1 MKETYFLH
9 SVISTMSDITPNKQQ
24 RKAIEHPPAPLMILA
39 GAGTGKTFTL
49 EHRIVYLIKY
59 YQVNPANILTITYT
73 EKAARELKER
83 ILKKVGKSAHGMT
96 VCTFHSFCYQLL
108 RDYGSDQLP
117 QLLEESEAIHML
129 LERFDELGPFQSDEF
144 PLNPAKAVIDS
155 FIPFF
160 NRSRDELVNVAEKPT
175 PKTDDET
182 FKPETVAQIDDL
194 KRIFPIF
201 QKWKREMNVV
211 DYGDMI
217 LLAYDLLKDNSTVLR
232 NVQAQFQ
239 HIIVDEFQD
248 NNFALNEIIGLIA
261 KEHRHITVVGDE
273 DQVIYS
279 FRGANS
285 YNISAFKNRFGGE
298 PITLEENFRSTQP
311 ILDIA
316 NESIK
321 HNTERTETSLFAKN
335 GSYGLL
341 PKIFWGEKADQLV
354 YLANEISELIDMGND
369 FHSIA
374 VLCRTHG
381 QANTVAE
388 SLLKSGITVQAR
400 IPSYFSIPTLLDLN
414 AWCQVVAGGEYQDN
428 ALFRL
433 IKNNANEET
442 AHLIFNIWKRRNE
455 TPRLQLI
462 KEDDRILTE
471 FPTIVSLID
480 QIVAFQQ
487 VLQKR
492 SAGEMVW
499 KICEKTQLLRKHSTH
514 YSLDDRL
521 AMLNVGDFL
530 KRAQSFSQRNPEDH
544 GLAAFNLYIEAIMVS
559 GGLQTIVPSEYKK
572 LNGIRVSTVHSV
584 KGGEFPIV
592 FLPFQRS
599 GSFPLNFRSNIMIS
613 RPPDEWLAYEQSAT
627 NTPKDHHYEEERRLF
642 YVAVTRAQEKLY
654 ILAPPKATSKFIKE
668 LPQNIMEKTVMK
680 DAIKETK
687 SYSDLR
693 IKYEQKI
700 QKALANDQFE
710 HVRDLTSAL
719 EAIKQ
724 SENGEAVNLGSSDW
738 ETDLTLELEQD
749 FEPPV
754 NEKLYLSASAIETFE
769 QCPLKFRFGRID
781 GIPQT
786 ASKPQL
792 LFGTIIHSV
801 LQQFH
806 EPEKELS
813 EERILKLLE
822 IEWKKG
828 EFDYTVREEK
838 FYEQGQEML
847 ARYANSIQNNP
858 PNVIAR
864 EERFSFEL
872 DDITINGAID
882 RIDKNENGVQIV
894 DYKTSKTA
902 SPAKSNLQLAI
913 YSMFLSQSES
923 EEFGGLPASASLL
936 FLRDEEKPIR
946 AHSFTHEE
954 LEKTEEKIND
964 VASGIRKKE
973 FEAKTGRHCDWCDY
987 KHLICPAWEVGE

>member
-1 MKETYFLH
+1 M
-9 SVISTMSDITPNKQQ
+9 PNINPNEQQ

-49 EHRIVYLIKY
+49 EHRIVYLIQHY
-59 YQVNPANILTITYT
+59 HVDPSNILTITYT

-83 ILKKVGKSAHGMT
+83 ILNKVGRSAHVMT
-96 VCTFHSFCYQLL
+96 VSTFHSFCYQLL
-108 RDYGSDQLP
+108 RDYSSEQLP

-129 LERFDELGPFQSDEF
+129 LERFDELGPFKSDEF
-144 PLNPAKAVIDS
+144 PLNPPKAVIDS

-160 NRSRDELVNVAEKPT
+160 NRSRDELVNVAEKST
-175 PKTDDET
+175 PEIDDTIYKT
-182 FKPETVAQIDDL
+182 ETVAQIDDL
-194 KRIFPIF
+194 KRIYPTF

-217 LLAYDLLKDNSTVLR
+217 LLAFDLLKDNTSVLK
-232 NVQAQFQ
+232 NVQNQFQ
-239 HIIVDEFQD
+239 HVIVDEFQD

-261 KEHRHITVVGDE
+261 KDHRQITVVGDE

-285 YNISAFKNRFGGE
+285 YNISAFKNRFGGD
-298 PITLEENFRSTQP
+298 PIALEENFRSTQS

-321 HNTERTETSLFAKN
+321 HNTERTETSLYAKN
-335 GSYGLL
+335 GIHGIK
-341 PKIFWGEKADQLV
+341 PKIFWGEKTEQLE
-354 YLANEISELIDMGND
+354 YLANEISDLIQNGND

-381 QANTVAE
+381 QVATVAE
-388 SLLKSGITVQAR
+388 SLLKSGIPVQAR
-400 IPSYFSIPTLLDLN
+400 IPSYFSIPALLDLN
-414 AWCQVVAGGEYQDN
+414 AWCQVVAGGKYQDN

-433 IKNNANEET
+433 IKKNVNEET
-442 AHLIFNIWKRRNE
+442 AHLIFNMWQRRNE

-462 KEDDRILTE
+462 KEDDSILAE
-471 FPTIVSLID
+471 FPPIVTLID
-480 QIVAFQQ
+480 QIVEFQH
-487 VLQKR
+487 VRQKR

-499 KICEKTQLLRKHSTH
+499 DICEKTQLLRKHSNR

-530 KRAQSFSQRNPEDH
+530 KRAQNFSHRNPKNH

-559 GGLQTIVPSEYKK
+559 GGLQTIVPGEYKK

-599 GSFPLNFRSNIMIS
+599 GSFPLNFRSNVMIS

-642 YVAVTRAQEKLY
+642 YVAVTRAQKILY
-654 ILAPPKATSKFIKE
+654 ILAPPKATSKLIKE
-668 LPQNIMEKTVMK
+668 LPEHIMEKTVMK
-680 DAIKETK
+680 DNIKEK
-687 SYSDLR
+687 QSYSDLR
-693 IKYEQKI
+693 IKYEQKV

-710 HVRDLTSAL
+710 QVRDLTSAL

-724 SENGEAVNLGSSDW
+724 SENGEVVNLGSSDW
-738 ETDLTLELEQD
+738 ETELTLELKKD

-792 LFGTIIHSV
+792 LFGTIIHTV

-806 EPEKELS
+806 EPGKELS
-813 EERILKLLE
+813 EERILQLLNN
-822 IEWKKG
+822 EWKKG
-828 EFDYTVREEK
+828 EFDYAVREKK
-838 FYEQGQEML
+838 FFEQGQEML
-847 ARYANSIQNNP
+847 TRYAKSIQENP

-882 RIDKNENGVQIV
+882 RIDKNENGVHIV

-913 YSMFLSQSES
+913 YSMFISQSDL

-936 FLRDEEKPIR
+936 FLRDDEKPIR
-946 AHSFTHEE
+946 AHSFTREE
-954 LEKTEEKIND
+954 LDKTEEKIND
-964 VASGIRKKE
+964 AALRIRKKE

-987 KHLICPAWEVGE
+987 KHLICPAWETGE

>member
-1 MKETYFLH
+1 M
-9 SVISTMSDITPNKQQ
+9 PNINPNEQQ

-49 EHRIVYLIKY
+49 EHRIVYLIQHY
-59 YQVNPANILTITYT
+59 HVDPSNILTITYT

-83 ILKKVGKSAHGMT
+83 ILNKVGRSAHVMT
-96 VCTFHSFCYQLL
+96 VSTFHSFCYQLL
-108 RDYGSDQLP
+108 RDYSSEQLP

-129 LERFDELGPFQSDEF
+129 LERFDELGPFKSDEF
-144 PLNPAKAVIDS
+144 PLNPPKAVIDS

-160 NRSRDELVNVAEKPT
+160 NRSRDELVNVAKKLT
-175 PKTDDET
+175 PEIDDTIYKT
-182 FKPETVAQIDDL
+182 ETVAQIDDL
-194 KRIFPIF
+194 KRIYPTF

-217 LLAYDLLKDNSTVLR
+217 LLAFDLLKDNTSVLK
-232 NVQAQFQ
+232 NVQNQFQ
-239 HIIVDEFQD
+239 HVIVDEFQD

-261 KEHRHITVVGDE
+261 KDHRQITVVGDE

-285 YNISAFKNRFGGE
+285 YNISAFKNRFGGD
-298 PITLEENFRSTQP
+298 PIALEENFRSTQS

-321 HNTERTETSLFAKN
+321 HNTERTETSLYAKN
-335 GSYGLL
+335 GIQGIK
-341 PKIFWGEKADQLV
+341 PKIFWGEKTEQLE
-354 YLANEISELIDMGND
+354 YLANEISDLIQNGND

-381 QANTVAE
+381 QVATVAE
-388 SLLKSGITVQAR
+388 SLLKSGIPVQAR
-400 IPSYFSIPTLLDLN
+400 IPSYFSIPALLDLN
-414 AWCQVVAGGEYQDN
+414 AWCQVVAGGKYQDN

-433 IKNNANEET
+433 IKKNVNEET
-442 AHLIFNIWKRRNE
+442 AHLIFNMWQRRNE

-462 KEDDRILTE
+462 KEDDSILAE
-471 FPTIVSLID
+471 FPAIVTLID
-480 QIVAFQQ
+480 QIVEFQH
-487 VLQKR
+487 VRQKR

-499 KICEKTQLLRKHSTH
+499 DICEKTQLLRKHSNR

-530 KRAQSFSQRNPEDH
+530 KRAQNFSHRNPKNH

-559 GGLQTIVPSEYKK
+559 GGLQTIVPGEYKK

-599 GSFPLNFRSNIMIS
+599 GSFPLNFRSNVMIS

-642 YVAVTRAQEKLY
+642 YVAVTRAQKILY
-654 ILAPPKATSKFIKE
+654 ILAPPKATSKLIKE
-668 LPQNIMEKTVMK
+668 LPEHIMEKTVMK
-680 DAIKETK
+680 DNIKEK
-687 SYSDLR
+687 QSYSDLR
-693 IKYEQKI
+693 IKYEQKV

-710 HVRDLTSAL
+710 QVRDLTSAL

-724 SENGEAVNLGSSDW
+724 SENGEVVNLGSSDW
-738 ETDLTLELEQD
+738 ETELTLELKKD

-792 LFGTIIHSV
+792 LFGTIIHTV

-806 EPEKELS
+806 EPGKELS
-813 EERILKLLE
+813 EERILQLLNN
-822 IEWKKG
+822 EWKKG
-828 EFDYTVREEK
+828 EFDYAVREKK
-838 FYEQGQEML
+838 FFEQGQEML
-847 ARYANSIQNNP
+847 TRYAKSIQENP

-882 RIDKNENGVQIV
+882 RIDKNENGVHIV

-913 YSMFLSQSES
+913 YSMFISQSDL

-936 FLRDEEKPIR
+936 FLRDDEKPIR
-946 AHSFTHEE
+946 AHSFTREE
-954 LEKTEEKIND
+954 LDKTEEKIND
-964 VASGIRKKE
+964 AALRIRKKE

-987 KHLICPAWEVGE
+987 KHLICPAWETSE

>member
-1 MKETYFLH
+1 M
-9 SVISTMSDITPNKQQ
+9 PNINPNEQQ

-49 EHRIVYLIKY
+49 EHRIVYLIQHY
-59 YQVNPANILTITYT
+59 HVDPSNILTITYT

-83 ILKKVGKSAHGMT
+83 ILNKVGRSAHVMT
-96 VCTFHSFCYQLL
+96 VSTFHSFCYQLL
-108 RDYGSDQLP
+108 RDYSSEQLP

-129 LERFDELGPFQSDEF
+129 LERFDELGPFKSDEF
-144 PLNPAKAVIDS
+144 PLNPPKAVIDS

-160 NRSRDELVNVAEKPT
+160 NRSRDELVNVAEKST
-175 PKTDDET
+175 PEIDDTIYKT
-182 FKPETVAQIDDL
+182 ETVAQIDDL
-194 KRIFPIF
+194 KRIYPTF
-201 QKWKREMNVV
+201 QQWKREMNVV

-217 LLAYDLLKDNSTVLR
+217 LLAFDLLKDNTSVLK
-232 NVQAQFQ
+232 NVQNQFQ
-239 HIIVDEFQD
+239 HVIVDEFQD

-261 KEHRHITVVGDE
+261 KDHRQITVVGDE

-285 YNISAFKNRFGGE
+285 YNISAFKNRFGGD
-298 PITLEENFRSTQP
+298 PIALEENFRSTQS

-321 HNTERTETSLFAKN
+321 HNTERTETSLYAKN
-335 GSYGLL
+335 GIHGIK
-341 PKIFWGEKADQLV
+341 PKIFWGEKTEQLE
-354 YLANEISELIDMGND
+354 YLANEISDLIQNGND

-381 QANTVAE
+381 QVATVAE
-388 SLLKSGITVQAR
+388 SLLKSGIPVQAR
-400 IPSYFSIPTLLDLN
+400 IPSYFSIPALLDLN
-414 AWCQVVAGGEYQDN
+414 AWCQVVAGGKYQDN

-433 IKNNANEET
+433 IKKNVNEET
-442 AHLIFNIWKRRNE
+442 AHLIFNMWQRRNE

-462 KEDDRILTE
+462 KEDDSILAE
-471 FPTIVSLID
+471 FPAIVTLID
-480 QIVAFQQ
+480 QIVEFQH
-487 VLQKR
+487 VRQKR

-499 KICEKTQLLRKHSTH
+499 DICEKTQLLRKHSNR

-521 AMLNVGDFL
+521 TMLNVGDFL
-530 KRAQSFSQRNPEDH
+530 KRAQNFSHRNPKNH

-559 GGLQTIVPSEYKK
+559 GGLQTIVPGEYKK

-599 GSFPLNFRSNIMIS
+599 GSFPLNFRSNVMIS

-642 YVAVTRAQEKLY
+642 YVAVTRAQKILY
-654 ILAPPKATSKFIKE
+654 ILAPPKATSKLIKE
-668 LPQNIMEKTVMK
+668 LPEHIMEKTVMK
-680 DAIKETK
+680 DNIKEK
-687 SYSDLR
+687 QSYSDLR
-693 IKYEQKI
+693 IKYEQKV

-710 HVRDLTSAL
+710 KVRDLTSAL
-719 EAIKQ
+719 EAIKH
-724 SENGEAVNLGSSDW
+724 SENGEVVNLGSSDW
-738 ETDLTLELEQD
+738 ETELTLELKKD

-792 LFGTIIHSV
+792 LFGTIIHTV

-806 EPEKELS
+806 EPGKELS
-813 EERILKLLE
+813 EERILQLLNN
-822 IEWKKG
+822 EWKKG
-828 EFDYTVREEK
+828 EFDYAVREKK
-838 FYEQGQEML
+838 FFEQGQEML
-847 ARYANSIQNNP
+847 TRYAKSIQENP

-882 RIDKNENGVQIV
+882 RIDKNENGVHIV

-913 YSMFLSQSES
+913 YSMFISQSDL

-936 FLRDEEKPIR
+936 FLRDDEKPIR
-946 AHSFTHEE
+946 AHSFTREE
-954 LEKTEEKIND
+954 LDKTEEKIND
-964 VASGIRKKE
+964 AALRIRKKE

-987 KHLICPAWEVGE
+987 KHLICPAWETGE

>member
-1 MKETYFLH
+1 MLN
-9 SVISTMSDITPNKQQ
+9 INPNEQQ

-49 EHRIVYLIKY
+49 EHRIVYLIQHY
-59 YQVNPANILTITYT
+59 HVDPSNILTITYT

-83 ILKKVGKSAHGMT
+83 ILNKVGRSAHVMT
-96 VCTFHSFCYQLL
+96 VSTFHSFCYQLL
-108 RDYGSDQLP
+108 RDYSSEQLP

-129 LERFDELGPFQSDEF
+129 LERFDELGPFKSDEF
-144 PLNPAKAVIDS
+144 PLNPPKAVIDS

-160 NRSRDELVNVAEKPT
+160 NRSRDELVNVAEKST
-175 PKTDDET
+175 PEIDDTIYKT
-182 FKPETVAQIDDL
+182 ETVAQIDDL
-194 KRIFPIF
+194 KRIYPTF

-217 LLAYDLLKDNSTVLR
+217 LLAFDLLKDNTSVLK
-232 NVQAQFQ
+232 NVQNQFQ
-239 HIIVDEFQD
+239 HVIVDEFQD

-261 KEHRHITVVGDE
+261 KDHRQITVVGDE

-285 YNISAFKNRFGGE
+285 YNISAFKNRFGGD
-298 PITLEENFRSTQP
+298 PIALEENFRSTQS

-321 HNTERTETSLFAKN
+321 HNTERTETSLYAKN
-335 GSYGLL
+335 GIHGIK
-341 PKIFWGEKADQLV
+341 PKIFWGEKTEQLK
-354 YLANEISELIDMGND
+354 YLANEISDLIQNGND

-381 QANTVAE
+381 QVATVAE
-388 SLLKSGITVQAR
+388 SLLKSGIPVQAR
-400 IPSYFSIPTLLDLN
+400 IPSYFSIPALLDLN
-414 AWCQVVAGGEYQDN
+414 AWCQVVACGKYQDN

-433 IKNNANEET
+433 IKKNVNEET
-442 AHLIFNIWKRRNE
+442 AHLIFNMWQRRNE

-462 KEDDRILTE
+462 KEDDSILAE
-471 FPTIVSLID
+471 FPAIVTLID
-480 QIVAFQQ
+480 QIVEFQH
-487 VLQKR
+487 VRQKR

-499 KICEKTQLLRKHSTH
+499 DICEKTQLLRKHSNR

-530 KRAQSFSQRNPEDH
+530 KRAQNFSHRNPKNH

-559 GGLQTIVPSEYKK
+559 GGLQTIVPGEYKK

-599 GSFPLNFRSNIMIS
+599 GSFPLNFRSNVMIS

-642 YVAVTRAQEKLY
+642 YVAVTRAQKILY
-654 ILAPPKATSKFIKE
+654 ILAPPKATSKLIKE
-668 LPQNIMEKTVMK
+668 LPEHIMEKTVMK
-680 DAIKETK
+680 DNIKEK
-687 SYSDLR
+687 QSYSDLR
-693 IKYEQKI
+693 IKYEQKV

-710 HVRDLTSAL
+710 QVRDLTSAL

-724 SENGEAVNLGSSDW
+724 SENGEVVNLGSSDW
-738 ETDLTLELEQD
+738 ETELTLELKKD

-792 LFGTIIHSV
+792 LFGTIIHTV

-806 EPEKELS
+806 EPGKELS
-813 EERILKLLE
+813 EERILQLLNN
-822 IEWKKG
+822 EWKKG
-828 EFDYTVREEK
+828 EFDYAVREKK
-838 FYEQGQEML
+838 FFEQGQEML
-847 ARYANSIQNNP
+847 TRYAKSIQENP

-882 RIDKNENGVQIV
+882 RIDKNENGVHIV

-913 YSMFLSQSES
+913 YSMFISQSDL

-936 FLRDEEKPIR
+936 FLRDDEKPIR
-946 AHSFTHEE
+946 AHSFTREE
-954 LEKTEEKIND
+954 LDKTEEKIND
-964 VASGIRKKE
+964 AALRIRKKE

-987 KHLICPAWEVGE
+987 KHLICPAWETSE

>member
-1 MKETYFLH
+1 M
-9 SVISTMSDITPNKQQ
+9 PNINPNEQQ

-49 EHRIVYLIKY
+49 EHRIVYLIQHY
-59 YQVNPANILTITYT
+59 HVDPSNILTITYT

-83 ILKKVGKSAHGMT
+83 ILNKVGRSAHVMT
-96 VCTFHSFCYQLL
+96 VSTFHSFCYQLL
-108 RDYGSDQLP
+108 RDYSSEQLP

-129 LERFDELGPFQSDEF
+129 LERFDELGPFKSDEF
-144 PLNPAKAVIDS
+144 PLNPPKAVIDS

-160 NRSRDELVNVAEKPT
+160 NRSRDELVNVAKKLT
-175 PKTDDET
+175 PEIDDTIYKT
-182 FKPETVAQIDDL
+182 ETVAQIDDL
-194 KRIFPIF
+194 KRIYPTF

-217 LLAYDLLKDNSTVLR
+217 LLAFDLLKDNTSVLK
-232 NVQAQFQ
+232 NVQNQFQ
-239 HIIVDEFQD
+239 HVIVDEFQD

-261 KEHRHITVVGDE
+261 KDHRQITVVGDE

-285 YNISAFKNRFGGE
+285 YNISAFKNRFGGD
-298 PITLEENFRSTQP
+298 PIALEENFRSTQS

-321 HNTERTETSLFAKN
+321 HNTERTETSLYAKN
-335 GSYGLL
+335 GIHGIK
-341 PKIFWGEKADQLV
+341 PKIFWGEKTEQLE
-354 YLANEISELIDMGND
+354 YLANEISDLIQNGND

-381 QANTVAE
+381 QVATVAE
-388 SLLKSGITVQAR
+388 SLLKSGIPVQAR
-400 IPSYFSIPTLLDLN
+400 IPSYFSIPALLDLN
-414 AWCQVVAGGEYQDN
+414 AWCQVVAGGKYQDN

-433 IKNNANEET
+433 IKKNVNEET
-442 AHLIFNIWKRRNE
+442 AHLIFNMWQRRNE

-462 KEDDRILTE
+462 KEDDSILAE
-471 FPTIVSLID
+471 FPAIVTLID
-480 QIVAFQQ
+480 QIVEFQH
-487 VLQKR
+487 VRQKR

-499 KICEKTQLLRKHSTH
+499 DICEKTQLLRKHSNR

-530 KRAQSFSQRNPEDH
+530 KRAQNFSHRNPKNH

-559 GGLQTIVPSEYKK
+559 GGLQTIVPDEYKK

-599 GSFPLNFRSNIMIS
+599 GSFPLNFRSNVMIS

-642 YVAVTRAQEKLY
+642 YVAVTRAQKILY
-654 ILAPPKATSKFIKE
+654 ILAPPKATSKLIKE
-668 LPQNIMEKTVMK
+668 LPEHIMEKTVMK
-680 DAIKETK
+680 DNIKEK
-687 SYSDLR
+687 QSYSDLR
-693 IKYEQKI
+693 IKYEQKV

-710 HVRDLTSAL
+710 KVRDLTSAL

-724 SENGEAVNLGSSDW
+724 SENGEVVNLGSSDW
-738 ETDLTLELEQD
+738 ETELTLELKKD

-792 LFGTIIHSV
+792 LFGTIIHTV

-806 EPEKELS
+806 EPGKELS
-813 EERILKLLE
+813 EERILQLLNN
-822 IEWKKG
+822 EWKKG
-828 EFDYTVREEK
+828 EFDYAVREKK
-838 FYEQGQEML
+838 FFEQGQEML
-847 ARYANSIQNNP
+847 TRYAKSIQENP

-882 RIDKNENGVQIV
+882 RIDKNENGVHIV

-913 YSMFLSQSES
+913 YSMFISQSDL

-936 FLRDEEKPIR
+936 FLRDDEKPIR
-946 AHSFTHEE
+946 AHSFTREE
-954 LEKTEEKIND
+954 LDKTEEKIND
-964 VASGIRKKE
+964 AALRIRKKE

-987 KHLICPAWEVGE
+987 KHLICPAWETSE

>member
-1 MKETYFLH
+1 MPN
-9 SVISTMSDITPNKQQ
+9 ITPNEQQ

-49 EHRIVYLIKY
+49 EHRIVYLIQHY
-59 YQVNPANILTITYT
+59 HVDPSNILTITYT

-83 ILKKVGKSAHGMT
+83 ILNKVGRSAHVMT
-96 VCTFHSFCYQLL
+96 VSTFHSFCYQLL
-108 RDYGSDQLP
+108 RDYSSEQLP

-129 LERFDELGPFQSDEF
+129 LERFDELGPFKSDEF
-144 PLNPAKAVIDS
+144 PLNPPKAVIDS

-160 NRSRDELVNVAEKPT
+160 NRSRDELVNVAKKLT
-175 PKTDDET
+175 PEIDDTIYKT
-182 FKPETVAQIDDL
+182 ETVAQIDDL
-194 KRIFPIF
+194 KRIYPTF

-217 LLAYDLLKDNSTVLR
+217 LLAFDLLKDNTSVLK
-232 NVQAQFQ
+232 NVQNQFQ
-239 HIIVDEFQD
+239 HVIVDEFQD

-261 KEHRHITVVGDE
+261 KDHRQITVVGDE

-285 YNISAFKNRFGGE
+285 YNISAFKNRFGGD
-298 PITLEENFRSTQP
+298 PIALEENFRSTQS

-321 HNTERTETSLFAKN
+321 HNTERTETSLYAKN
-335 GSYGLL
+335 GIQGIK
-341 PKIFWGEKADQLV
+341 PKIFWGEKTEQLE
-354 YLANEISELIDMGND
+354 YLANEISDLIQNGND

-381 QANTVAE
+381 QVATVAE
-388 SLLKSGITVQAR
+388 SLLKSGIPVQAR
-400 IPSYFSIPTLLDLN
+400 IPSYFSIPALLDLN
-414 AWCQVVAGGEYQDN
+414 AWCQVVAGGKYQDN

-433 IKNNANEET
+433 IKKNVNEET
-442 AHLIFNIWKRRNE
+442 AHLIFNMWQRRNE

-462 KEDDRILTE
+462 KEDDSILAE
-471 FPTIVSLID
+471 FPPIVTLID
-480 QIVAFQQ
+480 QIVEFQH
-487 VLQKR
+487 VRQKR

-499 KICEKTQLLRKHSTH
+499 DICEKIQLLRKHSNR

-530 KRAQSFSQRNPEDH
+530 KRAQNFSHRNPKNH

-559 GGLQTIVPSEYKK
+559 GGLQTIVPGEYKK

-599 GSFPLNFRSNIMIS
+599 GSFPLNFRSNVMIS

-642 YVAVTRAQEKLY
+642 YVAVTRAQKILY
-654 ILAPPKATSKFIKE
+654 ILAPPKATSKLIKE
-668 LPQNIMEKTVMK
+668 LPEHIMEKTVMK
-680 DAIKETK
+680 DNIKEK
-687 SYSDLR
+687 QSYSDLR
-693 IKYEQKI
+693 IKYEQKV

-710 HVRDLTSAL
+710 QVRDLTSAL

-724 SENGEAVNLGSSDW
+724 SENGEVVNLGSSDW
-738 ETDLTLELEQD
+738 ETELTLELKKD

-792 LFGTIIHSV
+792 LFGTIIHTV

-806 EPEKELS
+806 EPGKELS
-813 EERILKLLE
+813 EERILQLLNN
-822 IEWKKG
+822 EWKKG
-828 EFDYTVREEK
+828 EFDYAVREKK
-838 FYEQGQEML
+838 FFEQGQEML
-847 ARYANSIQNNP
+847 TRYAKSIQENP

-882 RIDKNENGVQIV
+882 RIDKNENGVHIV

-913 YSMFLSQSES
+913 YSMFLSQSDL

-936 FLRDEEKPIR
+936 FLRDDEKPIR
-946 AHSFTHEE
+946 AHSFTREE
-954 LEKTEEKIND
+954 LDKTEEKIND
-964 VASGIRKKE
+964 AALRIRKKE

-987 KHLICPAWEVGE
+987 KHLICPAWEAGE

>member
-1 MKETYFLH
+1 M
-9 SVISTMSDITPNKQQ
+9 PNINPNEQQ

-49 EHRIVYLIKY
+49 EHRIVYLIQHY
-59 YQVNPANILTITYT
+59 HVDPSNILTITYT

-83 ILKKVGKSAHGMT
+83 ILNKVGRSAHVMT
-96 VCTFHSFCYQLL
+96 VSTFHSFCYQLL
-108 RDYGSDQLP
+108 RDYSSEQLP

-129 LERFDELGPFQSDEF
+129 LERFDELGPFKSDEF
-144 PLNPAKAVIDS
+144 PLNPPKAVIDS

-160 NRSRDELVNVAEKPT
+160 NRSRDELVNVAKKLT
-175 PKTDDET
+175 PEIDDTIYKT
-182 FKPETVAQIDDL
+182 ETVAQIDDL
-194 KRIFPIF
+194 KRIYPTF

-217 LLAYDLLKDNSTVLR
+217 LLAFDLLKENTSVLK
-232 NVQAQFQ
+232 NVQNQFQ
-239 HIIVDEFQD
+239 HVIVDEFQD

-261 KEHRHITVVGDE
+261 KDHRQITVVGDE

-285 YNISAFKNRFGGE
+285 YNISAFKNRFGGD
-298 PITLEENFRSTQP
+298 PIALEENFRSTQS

-321 HNTERTETSLFAKN
+321 HNTERTETSLYAKN
-335 GSYGLL
+335 GIQGIK
-341 PKIFWGEKADQLV
+341 PKIFWGEKTEQLE
-354 YLANEISELIDMGND
+354 YLANEISDLIQNGND

-381 QANTVAE
+381 QVATVAE
-388 SLLKSGITVQAR
+388 SLLKSGIPVQAR
-400 IPSYFSIPTLLDLN
+400 IPSYFSIPALLDLN
-414 AWCQVVAGGEYQDN
+414 AWCQVVAGGKYQDN

-433 IKNNANEET
+433 IKKNVNEET
-442 AHLIFNIWKRRNE
+442 AHLIFNMWQRRNE

-462 KEDDRILTE
+462 KEDDSILAE
-471 FPTIVSLID
+471 FPAIVTLID
-480 QIVAFQQ
+480 QIVEFQH
-487 VLQKR
+487 VRQKR

-499 KICEKTQLLRKHSTH
+499 DICEKTQLLRKHSNR

-530 KRAQSFSQRNPEDH
+530 KRAQNFSHRNPKNH

-559 GGLQTIVPSEYKK
+559 GGLQTIVPDEYKK

-599 GSFPLNFRSNIMIS
+599 GSFPLNFRSNVMIS

-642 YVAVTRAQEKLY
+642 YVAVTRAQKILY
-654 ILAPPKATSKFIKE
+654 ILAPPKATSKLIKE
-668 LPQNIMEKTVMK
+668 LPEHIMEKTVMK
-680 DAIKETK
+680 DNIKEK
-687 SYSDLR
+687 QSYSDLR
-693 IKYEQKI
+693 IKYEQKV

-710 HVRDLTSAL
+710 QVRDLTSAL

-724 SENGEAVNLGSSDW
+724 SENGEVVNLGSSDW
-738 ETDLTLELEQD
+738 ETELTLELKKD

-792 LFGTIIHSV
+792 LFGTIIHTV

-806 EPEKELS
+806 EPGKELS
-813 EERILKLLE
+813 EERILQLLNN
-822 IEWKKG
+822 EWKKG
-828 EFDYTVREEK
+828 EFDYAVREKK
-838 FYEQGQEML
+838 FFEQGQEML
-847 ARYANSIQNNP
+847 TRYAKSIQENP

-882 RIDKNENGVQIV
+882 RIDKNENGVHIV

-913 YSMFLSQSES
+913 YSMFISQSDL

-936 FLRDEEKPIR
+936 FLRDDEKPIR
-946 AHSFTHEE
+946 AHSFTREE
-954 LEKTEEKIND
+954 LDKTEEKIND
-964 VASGIRKKE
+964 AALRIRKKE

-987 KHLICPAWEVGE
+987 KHLICPAWETSE

>member
-1 MKETYFLH
+1 M
-9 SVISTMSDITPNKQQ
+9 PNINPNEQQ

-49 EHRIVYLIKY
+49 EHRIVYLIQHY
-59 YQVNPANILTITYT
+59 HVDPSNILTITYT

-83 ILKKVGKSAHGMT
+83 ILNKVGRSAHVMT
-96 VCTFHSFCYQLL
+96 VSTFHSFCYQLL
-108 RDYGSDQLP
+108 RDYSSEQLP

-129 LERFDELGPFQSDEF
+129 LERFDELGPFKSDEF
-144 PLNPAKAVIDS
+144 PLNPPKAVIDS

-160 NRSRDELVNVAEKPT
+160 NRSRDELVNVAKKLT
-175 PKTDDET
+175 PEIDDTIYKT
-182 FKPETVAQIDDL
+182 ETVAQIDDL
-194 KRIFPIF
+194 KRIYPTF

-217 LLAYDLLKDNSTVLR
+217 LLAFDLLKENTSVLK
-232 NVQAQFQ
+232 NVQNQFQ
-239 HIIVDEFQD
+239 HVIVDEFQD

-261 KEHRHITVVGDE
+261 KDHRQITVVGDE

-285 YNISAFKNRFGGE
+285 YNISAFKNRFGGD
-298 PITLEENFRSTQP
+298 PIALEENFRSTQS

-321 HNTERTETSLFAKN
+321 HNTERTETSLYAKN
-335 GSYGLL
+335 GIQGIK
-341 PKIFWGEKADQLV
+341 PKIFWGEKTEQLE
-354 YLANEISELIDMGND
+354 YLANEISDLIQNGND

-381 QANTVAE
+381 QVATVAE
-388 SLLKSGITVQAR
+388 SLLKSGIPVQAR
-400 IPSYFSIPTLLDLN
+400 IPSYFSIPALLDLN
-414 AWCQVVAGGEYQDN
+414 AWCQVVAGGKYQDN

-433 IKNNANEET
+433 IKKNVNEET
-442 AHLIFNIWKRRNE
+442 AHLIFNMWQRRNE

-462 KEDDRILTE
+462 KEDDSILAE
-471 FPTIVSLID
+471 FPAIVTLID
-480 QIVAFQQ
+480 QIVEFQH
-487 VLQKR
+487 VRQKR

-499 KICEKTQLLRKHSTH
+499 DICEKTQLLRKHSNR

-530 KRAQSFSQRNPEDH
+530 KRAQNFSHRNPKNH

-559 GGLQTIVPSEYKK
+559 GGLQTIVPGEYKK

-599 GSFPLNFRSNIMIS
+599 GSFPLNFRSNVMIS

-642 YVAVTRAQEKLY
+642 YVAVTRAQKILY
-654 ILAPPKATSKFIKE
+654 ILAPPKATSKLIKE
-668 LPQNIMEKTVMK
+668 LPEHIMEKTVMK
-680 DAIKETK
+680 DNIKEK
-687 SYSDLR
+687 QSYSDLR
-693 IKYEQKI
+693 IKYEQKV

-710 HVRDLTSAL
+710 QVRDLTSAL

-724 SENGEAVNLGSSDW
+724 SENGEVVNLGSSDW
-738 ETDLTLELEQD
+738 ETELTLELKKD

-792 LFGTIIHSV
+792 LFGTIIHTV

-806 EPEKELS
+806 EPGKELS
-813 EERILKLLE
+813 EERILQLLNN
-822 IEWKKG
+822 EWKKG
-828 EFDYTVREEK
+828 EFDYAVREKK
-838 FYEQGQEML
+838 FFEQGQEML
-847 ARYANSIQNNP
+847 TRYAKSIQENP

-882 RIDKNENGVQIV
+882 RIDKNENGVHIV

-913 YSMFLSQSES
+913 YSMFISQSDL

-936 FLRDEEKPIR
+936 FLRDDEKPIR
-946 AHSFTHEE
+946 AHSFTREE
-954 LEKTEEKIND
+954 LDKTEEKIND
-964 VASGIRKKE
+964 AALRIRKKE

-987 KHLICPAWEVGE
+987 KHLICPAWETGE

>member
-1 MKETYFLH
+1 M
-9 SVISTMSDITPNKQQ
+9 PNINPNEQQ

-49 EHRIVYLIKY
+49 EHRIVYLIQHY
-59 YQVNPANILTITYT
+59 HVDPSNILTITYT

-83 ILKKVGKSAHGMT
+83 ILNKVGRSAHVMT
-96 VCTFHSFCYQLL
+96 VSTFHSFCYQLL
-108 RDYGSDQLP
+108 RDYSSEQLP

-129 LERFDELGPFQSDEF
+129 LERFDELGPFKSDEF
-144 PLNPAKAVIDS
+144 PLNPPKAVIDS

-160 NRSRDELVNVAEKPT
+160 NRSRDELVNVAKKLT
-175 PKTDDET
+175 PEIDDTIYKT
-182 FKPETVAQIDDL
+182 ETVAQIDDL
-194 KRIFPIF
+194 KRIYPTF

-217 LLAYDLLKDNSTVLR
+217 LLAFDLLKDNTSVLK
-232 NVQAQFQ
+232 NVQNQFQ
-239 HIIVDEFQD
+239 HVIVDEFQD

-261 KEHRHITVVGDE
+261 KDHRQITVVGDE

-285 YNISAFKNRFGGE
+285 YNISAFKNRFGGD
-298 PITLEENFRSTQP
+298 PIALEENFRSTQS

-321 HNTERTETSLFAKN
+321 HNTERTETSLYAKN
-335 GSYGLL
+335 GIHGIK
-341 PKIFWGEKADQLV
+341 PKIFWGEKTEQLE
-354 YLANEISELIDMGND
+354 YLANEISDLIQNGND

-381 QANTVAE
+381 QVATVAE
-388 SLLKSGITVQAR
+388 SLLKSGIPVQAR
-400 IPSYFSIPTLLDLN
+400 IPSYFSIPALLDLN
-414 AWCQVVAGGEYQDN
+414 AWCQVVAGGKYQDN

-433 IKNNANEET
+433 IKKNVNEET
-442 AHLIFNIWKRRNE
+442 AHLIFNMWQRRNE

-462 KEDDRILTE
+462 KEDDSILAE
-471 FPTIVSLID
+471 FPAIVTLID
-480 QIVAFQQ
+480 QIVEFQH
-487 VLQKR
+487 VRQKR

-499 KICEKTQLLRKHSTH
+499 DICEKTQLLRKHSNR

-530 KRAQSFSQRNPEDH
+530 KRAQNFSHRNPKNH

-559 GGLQTIVPSEYKK
+559 GGLQTIVPGEYKK

-599 GSFPLNFRSNIMIS
+599 GSFPLNFRSNVMIS

-642 YVAVTRAQEKLY
+642 YVAVTRAQKILY
-654 ILAPPKATSKFIKE
+654 ILAPPKATSKLIKE
-668 LPQNIMEKTVMK
+668 LPEHIMEKTVMK
-680 DAIKETK
+680 DNIKEK
-687 SYSDLR
+687 QSYSDLR
-693 IKYEQKI
+693 IKYEQKV

-710 HVRDLTSAL
+710 QVRDLTSAL

-724 SENGEAVNLGSSDW
+724 SENGEVVNLGSSDW
-738 ETDLTLELEQD
+738 ETELTLELKKD

-792 LFGTIIHSV
+792 LFGTIIHTV

-806 EPEKELS
+806 EPGKELS
-813 EERILKLLE
+813 EERILQLLNN
-822 IEWKKG
+822 EWKKG
-828 EFDYTVREEK
+828 EFDYAVREKK
-838 FYEQGQEML
+838 FFEQGQEML
-847 ARYANSIQNNP
+847 TRYAKSIQENP

-882 RIDKNENGVQIV
+882 RIDKNENGVHIV

-913 YSMFLSQSES
+913 YSMFISQSDL

-936 FLRDEEKPIR
+936 FLRDDEKPIR
-946 AHSFTHEE
+946 AHSFTREE
-954 LEKTEEKIND
+954 LDKTEEKIND
-964 VASGIRKKE
+964 AALRIRKKE

-987 KHLICPAWEVGE
+987 KHLICPAWETSE

>member
-1 MKETYFLH
+1 MPN
-9 SVISTMSDITPNKQQ
+9 ITPNEQQ

-49 EHRIVYLIKY
+49 EHRIVYLIQHY
-59 YQVNPANILTITYT
+59 HVDPSNILTITYT

-83 ILKKVGKSAHGMT
+83 ILNKVGRSAHVMT
-96 VCTFHSFCYQLL
+96 VSTFHSFCYQLL
-108 RDYGSDQLP
+108 RDYSSEQLP

-129 LERFDELGPFQSDEF
+129 LERFDELGPFKSDEF
-144 PLNPAKAVIDS
+144 PLNPPKAVIDS

-160 NRSRDELVNVAEKPT
+160 NRSRDELVNVAKKLT
-175 PKTDDET
+175 PEIDDTIYKT
-182 FKPETVAQIDDL
+182 ETVAQIDDL
-194 KRIFPIF
+194 KRIYPTF

-217 LLAYDLLKDNSTVLR
+217 LLAFDLLKDNTSVLK
-232 NVQAQFQ
+232 NVQNQFQ
-239 HIIVDEFQD
+239 HVIVDEFQD

-261 KEHRHITVVGDE
+261 KDHRQITVVGDE

-285 YNISAFKNRFGGE
+285 YNISAFKNRFGGD
-298 PITLEENFRSTQP
+298 PIALEENFRSTQS

-321 HNTERTETSLFAKN
+321 HNTERTETSLYAKN
-335 GSYGLL
+335 GIQGIK
-341 PKIFWGEKADQLV
+341 PKIFWGEKTEQLE
-354 YLANEISELIDMGND
+354 YLANEISDLIQNGND

-381 QANTVAE
+381 QVATVAE
-388 SLLKSGITVQAR
+388 SLLKSGIPVQAR
-400 IPSYFSIPTLLDLN
+400 IPSYFSIPALLDLN
-414 AWCQVVAGGEYQDN
+414 AWCQIVACGKYQDN

-433 IKNNANEET
+433 IKKNVNEET
-442 AHLIFNIWKRRNE
+442 AHLIFNMWQRRNE

-462 KEDDRILTE
+462 KEDDSTLAE
-471 FPTIVSLID
+471 FPAIVTLID
-480 QIVAFQQ
+480 QIVEFQH
-487 VLQKR
+487 VRQKR

-499 KICEKTQLLRKHSTH
+499 DICEKIQLLRKHSNR

-530 KRAQSFSQRNPEDH
+530 KRAQNFSHRNPKNH

-559 GGLQTIVPSEYKK
+559 GGLQTIVPGEYKK

-599 GSFPLNFRSNIMIS
+599 GSFPLNFRSNVMIS

-642 YVAVTRAQEKLY
+642 YVAVTRAQKILY
-654 ILAPPKATSKFIKE
+654 ILAPPKATSKLIKE
-668 LPQNIMEKTVMK
+668 LPEHIMEKTVMK
-680 DAIKETK
+680 DNIKEK
-687 SYSDLR
+687 ESYSDLR
-693 IKYEQKI
+693 IKYEQKV

-710 HVRDLTSAL
+710 QVRDLTSAL

-724 SENGEAVNLGSSDW
+724 SENGEVVNLGSSDW
-738 ETDLTLELEQD
+738 ETELTLELKKD

-792 LFGTIIHSV
+792 LFGTIIHTV

-806 EPEKELS
+806 EPGKELS
-813 EERILKLLE
+813 EERILQLLNN
-822 IEWKKG
+822 EWKKG
-828 EFDYTVREEK
+828 EFDYAVREKK
-838 FYEQGQEML
+838 FFEQGQEML
-847 ARYANSIQNNP
+847 TRYAKSIQENP

-882 RIDKNENGVQIV
+882 RIDKNENGVHIV

-913 YSMFLSQSES
+913 YSMFISQSDL

-936 FLRDEEKPIR
+936 FLRDDEKPIR
-946 AHSFTHEE
+946 AHSFTREE
-954 LEKTEEKIND
+954 LDKTEEKIND
-964 VASGIRKKE
+964 AALRIRKKE

-987 KHLICPAWEVGE
+987 KHLICPAWEAGE

>member
-1 MKETYFLH
+1 MPE
-9 SVISTMSDITPNKQQ
+9 ITPNEQQ

-49 EHRIVYLIKY
+49 EHRIVYLIKHY
-59 YQVNPANILTITYT
+59 HVDPANILTITYT

-96 VCTFHSFCYQLL
+96 VSTFHSFCYQLL

-129 LERFDELGPFQSDEF
+129 LERFDELGPFESDEF
-144 PLNPAKAVIDS
+144 PLNPPKAVIES

-160 NRSRDELVNVAEKPT
+160 NRSRDELVNVAKKST
-175 PKTDDET
+175 PEIDEEIFKT
-182 FKPETVAQIDDL
+182 ETVAQIEDL

-201 QKWKREMNVV
+201 QQWKREMNVV

-217 LLAYDLLKDNSTVLR
+217 LLAYDLLKDNSPVLKK
-232 NVQAQFQ
+232 VQHQFQ

-261 KEHRHITVVGDE
+261 KEHRQITVVGDE

-285 YNISAFKNRFGGE
+285 YNISAFKERFGGE
-298 PITLEENFRSTQP
+298 PIALEENFRSTQP

-316 NESIK
+316 NASIK
-321 HNTERTETSLFAKN
+321 HNSERTETSLYAKN
-335 GSYGLL
+335 GIYSLK
-341 PKIFWGEKADQLV
+341 PKIFWGEKTEQLD
-354 YLANEISELIDMGND
+354 YLANEISDLIQKGND

-381 QANTVAE
+381 QAATVAE
-388 SLLKSGITVQAR
+388 SLLKSGIPVQAR

-414 AWCQVVAGGEYQDN
+414 AWCQVVAGGKYQDN

-433 IKNNANEET
+433 IKNNSNEET
-442 AHLIFNIWKRRNE
+442 AHLIFNMWQRRNE
-455 TPRLQLI
+455 TPRLDLI
-462 KEDDRILTE
+462 KADDTILAE
-471 FPTIVSLID
+471 FPAIVPIIN
-480 QIVAFQQ
+480 QINTFQN

-492 SAGEMVW
+492 SAGEIVW
-499 KICEKTQLLRKHSTH
+499 DICEKTHLLRKHVNR

-521 AMLNVGDFL
+521 VMLNVGDFL
-530 KRAQSFSQRNPEDH
+530 KRAQNFSQRNPENH
-544 GLAAFNLYIEAIMVS
+544 GLAAFNLYMEAIMVS
-559 GGLQTIVPSEYKK
+559 GGLQTIIPSEYKK
-572 LNGIRVSTVHSV
+572 LYGIRVSTVHSV

-599 GSFPLNFRSNIMIS
+599 GSFPLNFRSNVMIS
-613 RPPDEWLAYEQSAT
+613 RPPDEWLAYEQAAT

-642 YVAVTRAQEKLY
+642 YVAVTRAKENLY

-668 LPQNIMEKTVMK
+668 LPEQIMEKTVMNDEINEK
-680 DAIKETK
+680 Q
-687 SYSDLR
+687 SSSDLR

-710 HVRDLTSAL
+710 QVRNLTSAL
-719 EAIKQ
+719 ETIRLFEK
-724 SENGEAVNLGSSDW
+724 SETVELGSSDW
-738 ETDLTLELEQD
+738 EQELAQELEQD
-749 FEPPV
+749 FEPMV

-806 EPEKELS
+806 EPGKELS

-822 IEWKKG
+822 NEWKKG
-828 EFDYTVREEK
+828 EFDYAVREKK

-847 ARYANSIQNNP
+847 MRYVKSIQDNP
-858 PNVIAR
+858 PNVISR
-864 EERFSFEL
+864 EEQFSFEL
-872 DDITINGAID
+872 EDITINGAID
-882 RIDKNENGVQIV
+882 RLDKNENGVHIV

-913 YSMFLSQSES
+913 YSMFLSQSDS
-923 EEFGGLPASASLL
+923 EKFGGLPASASLL
-936 FLRDEEKPIR
+936 FLRDDEKPIR

-954 LEKTEEKIND
+954 LEKTEEKIHD

-973 FEAKTGRHCDWCDY
+973 FESKKGRHCDWCDY
-987 KHLICPAWEVGE
+987 KHLICPAWETGE

>member
-1 MKETYFLH
+1 MLN
-9 SVISTMSDITPNKQQ
+9 INPNEQQ

-49 EHRIVYLIKY
+49 EHRIVYLIQHY
-59 YQVNPANILTITYT
+59 HVDPSNILTITYT

-83 ILKKVGKSAHGMT
+83 ILNKVGRSAHVMT
-96 VCTFHSFCYQLL
+96 VSTFHSFCYQLL
-108 RDYGSDQLP
+108 RDYSSEQLP

-129 LERFDELGPFQSDEF
+129 LERFDELGPFKSDEF
-144 PLNPAKAVIDS
+144 PLNPPKAVIDS

-160 NRSRDELVNVAEKPT
+160 NRSRDELVNVAEKST
-175 PKTDDET
+175 PEIDDTIYKT
-182 FKPETVAQIDDL
+182 ETVAQIDDL
-194 KRIFPIF
+194 KRIYPTF

-217 LLAYDLLKDNSTVLR
+217 LLAFDLLKDNTSVLK
-232 NVQAQFQ
+232 NVQNQFQ
-239 HIIVDEFQD
+239 HVIVDEFQD

-261 KEHRHITVVGDE
+261 KDHRQITVVGDE

-285 YNISAFKNRFGGE
+285 YNISAFKNRFGGD
-298 PITLEENFRSTQP
+298 PIALEENFRSTQS

-321 HNTERTETSLFAKN
+321 HNTERTETSLYAKN
-335 GSYGLL
+335 GIHGIK
-341 PKIFWGEKADQLV
+341 PKIFWGEKTEQLE
-354 YLANEISELIDMGND
+354 YLANEISDLIQNGND

-381 QANTVAE
+381 QVATVAE
-388 SLLKSGITVQAR
+388 SLLKSGIPVQAR
-400 IPSYFSIPTLLDLN
+400 IPSYFSIPALLDLN
-414 AWCQVVAGGEYQDN
+414 AWCQVVAGGKYQDN

-433 IKNNANEET
+433 IKKNVNEET
-442 AHLIFNIWKRRNE
+442 AHLIFNMWQRRNE

-462 KEDDRILTE
+462 KEDDSILAE
-471 FPTIVSLID
+471 FPAIVTLID
-480 QIVAFQQ
+480 QIVEFQH
-487 VLQKR
+487 VRQKR

-499 KICEKTQLLRKHSTH
+499 DICEKTQLLRKHSNR

-530 KRAQSFSQRNPEDH
+530 KRAQNFSHRNPKNH

-559 GGLQTIVPSEYKK
+559 GGLQTIVPGEYKK

-599 GSFPLNFRSNIMIS
+599 GSFPLNFRSNVMIS

-642 YVAVTRAQEKLY
+642 YVAVTRAQKILY
-654 ILAPPKATSKFIKE
+654 ILAPPKATSKLIKE
-668 LPQNIMEKTVMK
+668 LPEHIMEKTVMK
-680 DAIKETK
+680 DNIKEK
-687 SYSDLR
+687 QSYSDLR
-693 IKYEQKI
+693 IKYEQKV

-710 HVRDLTSAL
+710 QVRDLTSAL

-724 SENGEAVNLGSSDW
+724 SENGEVVNLGSSDW
-738 ETDLTLELEQD
+738 ETELTLELKKD

-792 LFGTIIHSV
+792 LFGTIIHTV

-806 EPEKELS
+806 EPGKELS
-813 EERILKLLE
+813 EERILQLLNN
-822 IEWKKG
+822 EWKKG
-828 EFDYTVREEK
+828 EFDYAVREKK
-838 FYEQGQEML
+838 FFEQGQEML
-847 ARYANSIQNNP
+847 TRYAKSIQENP

-882 RIDKNENGVQIV
+882 RIDKNENGVHIV

-913 YSMFLSQSES
+913 YSMFISQSDL

-936 FLRDEEKPIR
+936 FLRDDEKPIR
-946 AHSFTHEE
+946 AHSFTREE
-954 LEKTEEKIND
+954 LDKTEEKIND
-964 VASGIRKKE
+964 AALRIRKKE

-987 KHLICPAWEVGE
+987 KHLICPAWETSE

>member
-1 MKETYFLH
+1 M
-9 SVISTMSDITPNKQQ
+9 PNINPNEQQ

-49 EHRIVYLIKY
+49 EHRIVYLIQHY
-59 YQVNPANILTITYT
+59 HVDPSNILTITYT

-83 ILKKVGKSAHGMT
+83 ILNKVGRSAHVMT
-96 VCTFHSFCYQLL
+96 VSTFHSFCYQLL
-108 RDYGSDQLP
+108 RDYSSEQLP

-129 LERFDELGPFQSDEF
+129 LERFDELGPFKSDEF
-144 PLNPAKAVIDS
+144 PLNPPKAVIDS

-160 NRSRDELVNVAEKPT
+160 NRSRDELVNVAEKST
-175 PKTDDET
+175 PEIDDTIYKT
-182 FKPETVAQIDDL
+182 ETVAQIDDL
-194 KRIFPIF
+194 KRIYPTF

-217 LLAYDLLKDNSTVLR
+217 LLAFDLLKDNTSVLK
-232 NVQAQFQ
+232 NVQNQFQ
-239 HIIVDEFQD
+239 HVIVDEFQD

-261 KEHRHITVVGDE
+261 KDHRQITVVGDE

-285 YNISAFKNRFGGE
+285 YNISAFKNRFGGD
-298 PITLEENFRSTQP
+298 PIALEENFRSTQS

-321 HNTERTETSLFAKN
+321 HNTERTETSLYAKN
-335 GSYGLL
+335 GIHGIK
-341 PKIFWGEKADQLV
+341 PKIFWGEKTEQLE
-354 YLANEISELIDMGND
+354 YLANEISDLIQNGND

-381 QANTVAE
+381 QVATVAE
-388 SLLKSGITVQAR
+388 SLLKSGIPVQAR
-400 IPSYFSIPTLLDLN
+400 IPSYFSIPALLDLN
-414 AWCQVVAGGEYQDN
+414 AWCQVVAGGKYQDN

-433 IKNNANEET
+433 IKKNVNEET
-442 AHLIFNIWKRRNE
+442 AHLIFNMWQRRNE

-462 KEDDRILTE
+462 KEDDSILAE
-471 FPTIVSLID
+471 FPAIVTLID
-480 QIVAFQQ
+480 QIVEFQH
-487 VLQKR
+487 VRQKR

-499 KICEKTQLLRKHSTH
+499 DICEKTQLLRKHSNR

-530 KRAQSFSQRNPEDH
+530 KRAQNFSHRNPKNH

-559 GGLQTIVPSEYKK
+559 GGLQTIVPDEYKK

-599 GSFPLNFRSNIMIS
+599 GSFPLNFRSNVMIS

-642 YVAVTRAQEKLY
+642 YVAVTRAQKILY
-654 ILAPPKATSKFIKE
+654 ILAPPKATSKLIKE
-668 LPQNIMEKTVMK
+668 LPEHIMEKTVMK
-680 DAIKETK
+680 DNIKEK
-687 SYSDLR
+687 QSYSDLR
-693 IKYEQKI
+693 IKYEQKV

-710 HVRDLTSAL
+710 KVRDLTSAL

-724 SENGEAVNLGSSDW
+724 SENGEVVNLGSSDW
-738 ETDLTLELEQD
+738 ETELTLELKKD

-792 LFGTIIHSV
+792 LFGTIIHTV

-806 EPEKELS
+806 EPGKELS
-813 EERILKLLE
+813 EERILQLLNN
-822 IEWKKG
+822 EWKKG
-828 EFDYTVREEK
+828 EFDYAVREKK
-838 FYEQGQEML
+838 FFEQGQEML
-847 ARYANSIQNNP
+847 TRYAKSIQENP

-882 RIDKNENGVQIV
+882 RIDKNENGVHIV

-913 YSMFLSQSES
+913 YSMFISQSDL

-936 FLRDEEKPIR
+936 FLRDDEKPIR
-946 AHSFTHEE
+946 AHSFTREE
-954 LEKTEEKIND
+954 LDKTEEKIND
-964 VASGIRKKE
+964 AALRIRKKE

-987 KHLICPAWEVGE
+987 KHLICPAWETSE

>member
-1 MKETYFLH
+1 MPN
-9 SVISTMSDITPNKQQ
+9 ITPNEQQ

-49 EHRIVYLIKY
+49 EHRIVYLIQHY
-59 YQVNPANILTITYT
+59 HVDPSNILTITYT

-83 ILKKVGKSAHGMT
+83 ILNKVGRSAHVMT
-96 VCTFHSFCYQLL
+96 VSTFHSFCYQLL
-108 RDYGSDQLP
+108 RDYSSEQLP

-129 LERFDELGPFQSDEF
+129 LERFDELGPFKSDEF
-144 PLNPAKAVIDS
+144 PLNPPKAVIDS

-160 NRSRDELVNVAEKPT
+160 NRSRDELVNVAKKLT
-175 PKTDDET
+175 PEIDDTIYKT
-182 FKPETVAQIDDL
+182 ETVAQIDDL
-194 KRIFPIF
+194 KRIYPTF

-217 LLAYDLLKDNSTVLR
+217 LLAFDLLKDNTSVLK
-232 NVQAQFQ
+232 NVQNQFQ
-239 HIIVDEFQD
+239 HVIVDEFQD

-261 KEHRHITVVGDE
+261 KDHRQITVVGDE

-285 YNISAFKNRFGGE
+285 YNISAFKNRFGGD
-298 PITLEENFRSTQP
+298 PIALEENFRSTQS

-321 HNTERTETSLFAKN
+321 HNTERTETSLYAKN
-335 GSYGLL
+335 GIQGIK
-341 PKIFWGEKADQLV
+341 PKIFWGEKTEQLE
-354 YLANEISELIDMGND
+354 YLANEISDLIQNGND

-381 QANTVAE
+381 QVATVAE
-388 SLLKSGITVQAR
+388 SLLKSGIPVQAR
-400 IPSYFSIPTLLDLN
+400 IPSYFSIPALLDLN
-414 AWCQVVAGGEYQDN
+414 AWCQIVACGKYQDN

-433 IKNNANEET
+433 IKKNVNEET
-442 AHLIFNIWKRRNE
+442 AHLIFNMWQRRNE

-462 KEDDRILTE
+462 KEDDSTLAE
-471 FPTIVSLID
+471 FPAIVTLID
-480 QIVAFQQ
+480 QIVEFQH
-487 VLQKR
+487 VRQKR

-499 KICEKTQLLRKHSTH
+499 DICEKIQLLRKHSNR

-530 KRAQSFSQRNPEDH
+530 KRAQNFSHRNPKNH

-559 GGLQTIVPSEYKK
+559 GGLQTIVPGEYKK

-599 GSFPLNFRSNIMIS
+599 GSFPLNFRSNVMIS
-613 RPPDEWLAYEQSAT
+613 RPPDAWLAYEQSAT

-642 YVAVTRAQEKLY
+642 YVAVTRAQKILY
-654 ILAPPKATSKFIKE
+654 ILAPPKATSKLIKE
-668 LPQNIMEKTVMK
+668 LPEHIMEKTVMK
-680 DAIKETK
+680 DNIKEK
-687 SYSDLR
+687 ESYSDLR
-693 IKYEQKI
+693 IKYEQKV

-710 HVRDLTSAL
+710 QVRDLTSAL

-724 SENGEAVNLGSSDW
+724 SENGEVVNLGSSDW
-738 ETDLTLELEQD
+738 ETELTLELKKD

-792 LFGTIIHSV
+792 LFGTIIHTV

-813 EERILKLLE
+813 KERILQLLNN
-822 IEWKKG
+822 EWKKG
-828 EFDYTVREEK
+828 EFDYAVREKK
-838 FYEQGQEML
+838 FFEQGQEML
-847 ARYANSIQNNP
+847 TRYAKSIQENP

-872 DDITINGAID
+872 NDITINGAID
-882 RIDKNENGVQIV
+882 RIDKNENGVHIV

-913 YSMFLSQSES
+913 YSMFISQSDL

-936 FLRDEEKPIR
+936 FLRDDEKPIR
-946 AHSFTHEE
+946 AHSFTREE
-954 LEKTEEKIND
+954 LDKTEEKIND
-964 VASGIRKKE
+964 AALRIRKKE

-987 KHLICPAWEVGE
+987 KHLICPAWEAGE

>member
-1 MKETYFLH
+1 MPN
-9 SVISTMSDITPNKQQ
+9 ITPNEQQ

-49 EHRIVYLIKY
+49 EHRIVYLIQHY
-59 YQVNPANILTITYT
+59 HVDPSNILTITYT

-83 ILKKVGKSAHGMT
+83 ILNKVGRSAHVMT
-96 VCTFHSFCYQLL
+96 VSTFHSFCYQLL
-108 RDYGSDQLP
+108 RDYSSEQLP

-129 LERFDELGPFQSDEF
+129 LERFDELGPFKSDEF
-144 PLNPAKAVIDS
+144 PLNPPKAVIDS

-160 NRSRDELVNVAEKPT
+160 NRSRDELVNVAEKST
-175 PKTDDET
+175 PEIDDTIYKT
-182 FKPETVAQIDDL
+182 ETVAQIDDL
-194 KRIFPIF
+194 KRIYPTF

-217 LLAYDLLKDNSTVLR
+217 LLAFDLLKENTSVLK
-232 NVQAQFQ
+232 NVQNQFQ
-239 HIIVDEFQD
+239 HVIVDEFQD

-261 KEHRHITVVGDE
+261 KDHRQITVVGDE

-285 YNISAFKNRFGGE
+285 YNISAFKNRFGGD
-298 PITLEENFRSTQP
+298 PIALEENFRSTQS

-321 HNTERTETSLFAKN
+321 HNTERTETSLYAKN
-335 GSYGLL
+335 GIQGIK
-341 PKIFWGEKADQLV
+341 PKIFWGEKTEQLE
-354 YLANEISELIDMGND
+354 YLANEISDLIQNGND

-381 QANTVAE
+381 QVATVAE
-388 SLLKSGITVQAR
+388 SLLKSGIPVQAR
-400 IPSYFSIPTLLDLN
+400 IPSYFSIPALLDLN
-414 AWCQVVAGGEYQDN
+414 AWCQVVAGGKYQDN

-433 IKNNANEET
+433 IKKNVNEET
-442 AHLIFNIWKRRNE
+442 AHLIFNMWQRRNE

-462 KEDDRILTE
+462 KEDDSILAE
-471 FPTIVSLID
+471 FPAIVTLID
-480 QIVAFQQ
+480 QIVEFQH
-487 VLQKR
+487 VRQKR

-499 KICEKTQLLRKHSTH
+499 DICEKTQLLRKHSNR

-530 KRAQSFSQRNPEDH
+530 KRAQNFSHRNPKNH

-559 GGLQTIVPSEYKK
+559 GGLQTIVPGEYKK

-599 GSFPLNFRSNIMIS
+599 GSFPLNFRSNVMIS

-642 YVAVTRAQEKLY
+642 YVAVTRAQKILY
-654 ILAPPKATSKFIKE
+654 ILAPPKATSKLIKE
-668 LPQNIMEKTVMK
+668 LPEHIMEKTVMK
-680 DAIKETK
+680 DNIKEK
-687 SYSDLR
+687 QSYSDLR
-693 IKYEQKI
+693 IKYEQKV

-710 HVRDLTSAL
+710 KVRDLTSAL
-719 EAIKQ
+719 EAIKH
-724 SENGEAVNLGSSDW
+724 SENGEVVNLGSSDW
-738 ETDLTLELEQD
+738 ETELTLELKKD

-792 LFGTIIHSV
+792 LFGTIIHTV

-806 EPEKELS
+806 EPGKELS
-813 EERILKLLE
+813 EERILQLLNN
-822 IEWKKG
+822 EWKKG
-828 EFDYTVREEK
+828 EFDYAVREKK
-838 FYEQGQEML
+838 FFEQGQEML
-847 ARYANSIQNNP
+847 TRYAKSIQENP

-882 RIDKNENGVQIV
+882 RIDKNENGVHIV

-913 YSMFLSQSES
+913 YSMFISQSDL

-936 FLRDEEKPIR
+936 FLRDDEKPIR
-946 AHSFTHEE
+946 AHSFTREE
-954 LEKTEEKIND
+954 LDKTEEKIND
-964 VASGIRKKE
+964 AALRIRKKE

-987 KHLICPAWEVGE
+987 KHLICPAWETGE

>member
-1 MKETYFLH
+1 M
-9 SVISTMSDITPNKQQ
+9 PNINPNEQQ

-49 EHRIVYLIKY
+49 EHRIVYLIQHY
-59 YQVNPANILTITYT
+59 HVDPSNILTITYT

-83 ILKKVGKSAHGMT
+83 ILNKVGRSAHVMT
-96 VCTFHSFCYQLL
+96 VSTFHSFCYQLL
-108 RDYGSDQLP
+108 RDYSSEQLP

-129 LERFDELGPFQSDEF
+129 LERFDELGPFKSDEF
-144 PLNPAKAVIDS
+144 PLNPPKAVIDS

-160 NRSRDELVNVAEKPT
+160 NRSRDELVNVAEKST
-175 PKTDDET
+175 PEIDDTIYKT
-182 FKPETVAQIDDL
+182 ETVAQIDDL
-194 KRIFPIF
+194 KRIYPTF

-217 LLAYDLLKDNSTVLR
+217 LLAFDLLKDNTSVLK
-232 NVQAQFQ
+232 NVQNQFQ
-239 HIIVDEFQD
+239 HVIVDEFQD

-261 KEHRHITVVGDE
+261 KDHRQITVVGDE

-285 YNISAFKNRFGGE
+285 YNISAFKNRFGGD
-298 PITLEENFRSTQP
+298 PIALEENFRSTQS

-321 HNTERTETSLFAKN
+321 HNTERTETSLYAKN
-335 GSYGLL
+335 GIHGIK
-341 PKIFWGEKADQLV
+341 PKIFWGEKTEQLE
-354 YLANEISELIDMGND
+354 YLANEISDLIQNGND

-381 QANTVAE
+381 QVATVAE
-388 SLLKSGITVQAR
+388 SLLKSGIPVQAR
-400 IPSYFSIPTLLDLN
+400 IPSYFSIPALLDLN
-414 AWCQVVAGGEYQDN
+414 AWCQVVAGGKYQDN

-433 IKNNANEET
+433 IKKNVNEET
-442 AHLIFNIWKRRNE
+442 AHLIFNMWQRRNE

-462 KEDDRILTE
+462 KEDDSILAE
-471 FPTIVSLID
+471 FPAIVTLID
-480 QIVAFQQ
+480 QIVEFQH
-487 VLQKR
+487 VRQKR

-499 KICEKTQLLRKHSTH
+499 DICEKTQLLRKHSNR

-530 KRAQSFSQRNPEDH
+530 KRAQNFSHRNPKNH

-559 GGLQTIVPSEYKK
+559 GGLQTIVPDEYKK

-599 GSFPLNFRSNIMIS
+599 GSFPLNFRSNVMIS

-642 YVAVTRAQEKLY
+642 YVAVTRAQKILY
-654 ILAPPKATSKFIKE
+654 ILAPPKATSKLIKE
-668 LPQNIMEKTVMK
+668 LPEHIMEKTVMK
-680 DAIKETK
+680 DNIKEK
-687 SYSDLR
+687 QSYSDLR
-693 IKYEQKI
+693 IKYEQKV

-710 HVRDLTSAL
+710 QVRDLTSAL

-724 SENGEAVNLGSSDW
+724 SENGEVVNLGSSDW
-738 ETDLTLELEQD
+738 ETELTLELKKD

-792 LFGTIIHSV
+792 LFGTIIHTV

-806 EPEKELS
+806 EPGKELS
-813 EERILKLLE
+813 EERILQLLNN
-822 IEWKKG
+822 EWKKG
-828 EFDYTVREEK
+828 EFDYAVREKK
-838 FYEQGQEML
+838 FFEQGQEML
-847 ARYANSIQNNP
+847 TRYAKSIQENP

-882 RIDKNENGVQIV
+882 RIDKNENGVHIV

-913 YSMFLSQSES
+913 YSMFISQSDL

-936 FLRDEEKPIR
+936 FLRDDEKPIR
-946 AHSFTHEE
+946 AHSFTREE
-954 LEKTEEKIND
+954 LDKTEEKIND
-964 VASGIRKKE
+964 AALRIRKKE

-987 KHLICPAWEVGE
+987 KHLICPAWETSE

>member
-1 MKETYFLH
+1 MPN
-9 SVISTMSDITPNKQQ
+9 ITPNEQQ

-49 EHRIVYLIKY
+49 EHRIVYLIQHY
-59 YQVNPANILTITYT
+59 HVDPSNILTITYT

-83 ILKKVGKSAHGMT
+83 ILNKVGRSAHVMT
-96 VCTFHSFCYQLL
+96 VSTFHSFCYQLL
-108 RDYGSDQLP
+108 RDYSSEQLP

-129 LERFDELGPFQSDEF
+129 LERFDELGPFKSDEF
-144 PLNPAKAVIDS
+144 PLNPPKAVIDS

-160 NRSRDELVNVAEKPT
+160 NRSRDELVNVAKKLT
-175 PKTDDET
+175 PEIDDTIYKT
-182 FKPETVAQIDDL
+182 ETVAQIDDL
-194 KRIFPIF
+194 KRIYPTF

-217 LLAYDLLKDNSTVLR
+217 LLAFDLLKDNTSVLK
-232 NVQAQFQ
+232 NVQNQFQ
-239 HIIVDEFQD
+239 HVIVDEFQD

-261 KEHRHITVVGDE
+261 KDHRQITVVGDE

-285 YNISAFKNRFGGE
+285 YNISAFKNRFGGD
-298 PITLEENFRSTQP
+298 PIALEENFRSTQS

-321 HNTERTETSLFAKN
+321 HNTERTETSLYAKN
-335 GSYGLL
+335 GIQGIK
-341 PKIFWGEKADQLV
+341 PKIFWGEKTEQLE
-354 YLANEISELIDMGND
+354 YLANEISDLIQNGND

-381 QANTVAE
+381 QVATVAE
-388 SLLKSGITVQAR
+388 SLLKSGIPVQAR
-400 IPSYFSIPTLLDLN
+400 IPSYFSIPALLDLN
-414 AWCQVVAGGEYQDN
+414 AWCQIVACGKYQDN

-433 IKNNANEET
+433 IKKNVNEET
-442 AHLIFNIWKRRNE
+442 AHLIFNMWQRRNE

-462 KEDDRILTE
+462 KEDDSILAE
-471 FPTIVSLID
+471 FPAIVTLID
-480 QIVAFQQ
+480 QIVEFQH
-487 VLQKR
+487 VRQKR

-499 KICEKTQLLRKHSTH
+499 DICEKIQLLRKHSNR

-530 KRAQSFSQRNPEDH
+530 KRAQNFSHRNPKNH

-559 GGLQTIVPSEYKK
+559 GGLQTIVPGEYKK

-599 GSFPLNFRSNIMIS
+599 GSFPLNFRSNVMIS

-642 YVAVTRAQEKLY
+642 YVAVTRAQKILY
-654 ILAPPKATSKFIKE
+654 ILAPPKATSKLIKE
-668 LPQNIMEKTVMK
+668 LPEHIMEKTVMK
-680 DAIKETK
+680 DNIKEK
-687 SYSDLR
+687 ESYSDLR
-693 IKYEQKI
+693 IKYEQKV

-710 HVRDLTSAL
+710 QVRDLTSAL

-724 SENGEAVNLGSSDW
+724 SENGEVVNLGSSDW
-738 ETDLTLELEQD
+738 ETELTLELKKD

-792 LFGTIIHSV
+792 LFGTIIHTV

-806 EPEKELS
+806 EPGKELS
-813 EERILKLLE
+813 EERILQLLNN
-822 IEWKKG
+822 EWKKG
-828 EFDYTVREEK
+828 EFDYAVREKK
-838 FYEQGQEML
+838 FFEQGQEML
-847 ARYANSIQNNP
+847 TRYAKSIQENP

-882 RIDKNENGVQIV
+882 RIDKNENGVHIV

-902 SPAKSNLQLAI
+902 SSAKSNLQLAI
-913 YSMFLSQSES
+913 YSMFISQSDL

-936 FLRDEEKPIR
+936 FLRDDEKPIR
-946 AHSFTHEE
+946 AHSFTREE
-954 LEKTEEKIND
+954 LDKTEEKIND
-964 VASGIRKKE
+964 AALRIRKKE

-987 KHLICPAWEVGE
+987 KHLICPAWEAGE

>member
-1 MKETYFLH
+1 MPN
-9 SVISTMSDITPNKQQ
+9 ITPNEQQ

-49 EHRIVYLIKY
+49 EHRIVYLIQHY
-59 YQVNPANILTITYT
+59 HVDPSNILTITYT

-83 ILKKVGKSAHGMT
+83 ILNKVGRSAHVMT
-96 VCTFHSFCYQLL
+96 VSTFHSFCYQLL
-108 RDYGSDQLP
+108 RDYSSEQLP

-129 LERFDELGPFQSDEF
+129 LERFDELGPFKSDEF
-144 PLNPAKAVIDS
+144 PLNPPKAVIDS

-160 NRSRDELVNVAEKPT
+160 NRSRDELVNVAKKLT
-175 PKTDDET
+175 PEIDDTIYKT
-182 FKPETVAQIDDL
+182 ETVAQIDDL
-194 KRIFPIF
+194 KRIYPTF

-217 LLAYDLLKDNSTVLR
+217 LLAFDLLKDNTSVLK
-232 NVQAQFQ
+232 NVQNQFQ
-239 HIIVDEFQD
+239 HVIVDEFQD

-261 KEHRHITVVGDE
+261 KDHRQITVVGDE

-285 YNISAFKNRFGGE
+285 YNISAFKNRFGGD
-298 PITLEENFRSTQP
+298 PIALEENFRSTQS

-321 HNTERTETSLFAKN
+321 HNTERTETSLYAKN
-335 GSYGLL
+335 GIQGIK
-341 PKIFWGEKADQLV
+341 PKIFWGEKTEQLE
-354 YLANEISELIDMGND
+354 YLANEISDLIQNGND

-381 QANTVAE
+381 QVATVAE
-388 SLLKSGITVQAR
+388 SLLKSGIPVQAR
-400 IPSYFSIPTLLDLN
+400 IPSYFSIPALLDLN
-414 AWCQVVAGGEYQDN
+414 AWCQIVACGKYQDN

-433 IKNNANEET
+433 IKKNVNEET
-442 AHLIFNIWKRRNE
+442 AHLIFNMWQRRNE

-462 KEDDRILTE
+462 KEDDSILAE
-471 FPTIVSLID
+471 FPAIVTLID
-480 QIVAFQQ
+480 QIVEFQH
-487 VLQKR
+487 VRQKR

-499 KICEKTQLLRKHSTH
+499 DICEKIQLLRKHSNR

-530 KRAQSFSQRNPEDH
+530 KRAQNFSHRNPKNH

-559 GGLQTIVPSEYKK
+559 GGLQTIVPGEYKK

-599 GSFPLNFRSNIMIS
+599 GSFPLNFRSNVMIS

-642 YVAVTRAQEKLY
+642 YVAVTRAQKILY
-654 ILAPPKATSKFIKE
+654 ILAPPKATSKLIKE
-668 LPQNIMEKTVMK
+668 LPEHIMEKTVMK
-680 DAIKETK
+680 DNIKEK
-687 SYSDLR
+687 ESYSDLR
-693 IKYEQKI
+693 IKYEQKV

-710 HVRDLTSAL
+710 QVRDLTSAL

-724 SENGEAVNLGSSDW
+724 SENGEVVNLGSSDW
-738 ETDLTLELEQD
+738 ETELTLELKKD

-792 LFGTIIHSV
+792 LFGTIIHTV

-806 EPEKELS
+806 EPGKELS
-813 EERILKLLE
+813 EERILQLLNN
-822 IEWKKG
+822 EWKKG
-828 EFDYTVREEK
+828 EFDYAVREKK
-838 FYEQGQEML
+838 FFEQGQEML
-847 ARYANSIQNNP
+847 TRYAKSIQENP

-872 DDITINGAID
+872 NDITINGAID
-882 RIDKNENGVQIV
+882 RIDKNENGVHIV

-913 YSMFLSQSES
+913 YSMFISQSDL

-936 FLRDEEKPIR
+936 FLRDDEKPIR
-946 AHSFTHEE
+946 AHSFTREE
-954 LEKTEEKIND
+954 LDKTEEKIND
-964 VASGIRKKE
+964 AALRIRKKE

-987 KHLICPAWEVGE
+987 KHLICPAWEAGE

>member
-1 MKETYFLH
+1 MLN
-9 SVISTMSDITPNKQQ
+9 INPNEQQ

-49 EHRIVYLIKY
+49 EHRIVYLIQHY
-59 YQVNPANILTITYT
+59 HVDPSNILTITYT

-83 ILKKVGKSAHGMT
+83 ILNKVGRSAHVMT
-96 VCTFHSFCYQLL
+96 VSTFHSFCYQLL
-108 RDYGSDQLP
+108 RDYSSEQLP

-129 LERFDELGPFQSDEF
+129 LERFDELGPFKSDEF
-144 PLNPAKAVIDS
+144 PLNPPKAVIDS

-160 NRSRDELVNVAEKPT
+160 NRSRDELVNVAKKLT
-175 PKTDDET
+175 PEIDDTIYKT
-182 FKPETVAQIDDL
+182 ETVAQIDDL
-194 KRIFPIF
+194 KRIYPTF

-217 LLAYDLLKDNSTVLR
+217 LLAFDLLKDNTSVLK
-232 NVQAQFQ
+232 NVQNQFQ
-239 HIIVDEFQD
+239 HVIVDEFQD

-261 KEHRHITVVGDE
+261 KDHRQITVVGDE

-285 YNISAFKNRFGGE
+285 YNISAFKNRFGGD
-298 PITLEENFRSTQP
+298 PIALEENFRSTQS

-321 HNTERTETSLFAKN
+321 HNTERTETSLYAKN
-335 GSYGLL
+335 GIQGIK
-341 PKIFWGEKADQLV
+341 PKIFWGEKTEQLE
-354 YLANEISELIDMGND
+354 YLANEISDLIQNGND

-381 QANTVAE
+381 QVATVAE
-388 SLLKSGITVQAR
+388 SLLKSGIPVQAR
-400 IPSYFSIPTLLDLN
+400 IPSYFSIPALLDLN
-414 AWCQVVAGGEYQDN
+414 AWCQVVAGGKYQDN

-433 IKNNANEET
+433 IKKNVNEET
-442 AHLIFNIWKRRNE
+442 AHLIFNMWQRRNE

-462 KEDDRILTE
+462 KEDDSILAE
-471 FPTIVSLID
+471 FPAIVTLID
-480 QIVAFQQ
+480 QIVEFQH
-487 VLQKR
+487 VRQKR

-499 KICEKTQLLRKHSTH
+499 DICEKTQLLRKHSNR

-530 KRAQSFSQRNPEDH
+530 KRAQNFSHRNPKNH

-559 GGLQTIVPSEYKK
+559 GGLQTIVPGEYKK

-599 GSFPLNFRSNIMIS
+599 GSFPLNFRSNVMIS

-642 YVAVTRAQEKLY
+642 YVAVTRAQNKLY
-654 ILAPPKATSKFIKE
+654 ILAPPKATSKLIKE
-668 LPQNIMEKTVMK
+668 LPERIMEKTVMK
-680 DAIKETK
+680 DNIKEK
-687 SYSDLR
+687 QSYSDLR
-693 IKYEQKI
+693 IKYEQKV

-710 HVRDLTSAL
+710 QVRDLTSAL

-724 SENGEAVNLGSSDW
+724 SENGEVVNLGSSDW
-738 ETDLTLELEQD
+738 ETELTLELKKD

-792 LFGTIIHSV
+792 LFGTIIHTV

-806 EPEKELS
+806 EPGKELS
-813 EERILKLLE
+813 EERILQLLNN
-822 IEWKKG
+822 EWKKG
-828 EFDYTVREEK
+828 EFDYAVREKK
-838 FYEQGQEML
+838 FFEQGQEML
-847 ARYANSIQNNP
+847 TRYAKSIQENP

-882 RIDKNENGVQIV
+882 RIDKNENGVHIV

-913 YSMFLSQSES
+913 YSMFISQSDL

-936 FLRDEEKPIR
+936 FLRDDEKPIR
-946 AHSFTHEE
+946 AHSFTREE
-954 LEKTEEKIND
+954 LDKTEEKIND
-964 VASGIRKKE
+964 AALRIRKKE

-987 KHLICPAWEVGE
+987 KHLICPAWETSE

>member
-1 MKETYFLH
+1 M
-9 SVISTMSDITPNKQQ
+9 PNINPNEQQ

-49 EHRIVYLIKY
+49 EHRIVYLIQHY
-59 YQVNPANILTITYT
+59 HVDPSNILTITYT

-83 ILKKVGKSAHGMT
+83 ILNKVGRSAHVMT
-96 VCTFHSFCYQLL
+96 VSTFHSFCYQLL
-108 RDYGSDQLP
+108 RDYSSEQLP

-129 LERFDELGPFQSDEF
+129 LERFDELGPFKSDEF
-144 PLNPAKAVIDS
+144 PLNPPKAVIDS

-160 NRSRDELVNVAEKPT
+160 NRSRDELVNVAEKST
-175 PKTDDET
+175 PEIDDTIYKT
-182 FKPETVAQIDDL
+182 ETVAQIDDL
-194 KRIFPIF
+194 KRIYPTF

-217 LLAYDLLKDNSTVLR
+217 LLAFDLLKDNTSVLK
-232 NVQAQFQ
+232 NVQNQFQ
-239 HIIVDEFQD
+239 HVIVDEFQD

-261 KEHRHITVVGDE
+261 KDHRQITVVGDE

-285 YNISAFKNRFGGE
+285 YNISAFKNRFGGD
-298 PITLEENFRSTQP
+298 PIALEENFRSTQS

-321 HNTERTETSLFAKN
+321 HNTERTETSLYAKN
-335 GSYGLL
+335 GIHGIK
-341 PKIFWGEKADQLV
+341 PKIFWGEKTEQLE
-354 YLANEISELIDMGND
+354 YLANEISDLIQNGND

-381 QANTVAE
+381 QVATVAE
-388 SLLKSGITVQAR
+388 SLLKSGIPVQAR
-400 IPSYFSIPTLLDLN
+400 IPSYFSIPALLDLN
-414 AWCQVVAGGEYQDN
+414 AWCQVVAGGKYQDN

-433 IKNNANEET
+433 IKKNVNEET
-442 AHLIFNIWKRRNE
+442 AHLIFNMWQRRNE

-462 KEDDRILTE
+462 KEDDSILAE
-471 FPTIVSLID
+471 FPAIVTLID
-480 QIVAFQQ
+480 QIVEFQH
-487 VLQKR
+487 VRQKR

-499 KICEKTQLLRKHSTH
+499 DICEKTQLLRKHSNR

-530 KRAQSFSQRNPEDH
+530 KRAQNFSHRNPKNH

-559 GGLQTIVPSEYKK
+559 GGLQTIVPGEYKK

-599 GSFPLNFRSNIMIS
+599 GSFPLNFRSNVMIS

-642 YVAVTRAQEKLY
+642 YVAVTRAQKILY
-654 ILAPPKATSKFIKE
+654 ILAPPKATSKLIKE
-668 LPQNIMEKTVMK
+668 LPEHIMEKTVMK
-680 DAIKETK
+680 DNIKEK
-687 SYSDLR
+687 QSYSDLR
-693 IKYEQKI
+693 IKYEQKV

-710 HVRDLTSAL
+710 QVRDLTSAL

-724 SENGEAVNLGSSDW
+724 SENGEVVNLGSSDW
-738 ETDLTLELEQD
+738 ETELTLELKKD

-792 LFGTIIHSV
+792 LFGTIIHTV

-806 EPEKELS
+806 EPGKELS
-813 EERILKLLE
+813 EERILQLLNN
-822 IEWKKG
+822 EWKKG
-828 EFDYTVREEK
+828 EFDYAVREKK
-838 FYEQGQEML
+838 FFEQGQEML
-847 ARYANSIQNNP
+847 TRYAKSIQENP

-882 RIDKNENGVQIV
+882 RIDKNENGVHIV

-913 YSMFLSQSES
+913 YSMFISQSDL

-936 FLRDEEKPIR
+936 FLRDDEKPIR
-946 AHSFTHEE
+946 AHSFTREE
-954 LEKTEEKIND
+954 LDKTEEKIND
-964 VASGIRKKE
+964 AALRIRKKE

-987 KHLICPAWEVGE
+987 KHLICPAWETGE

>member
-1 MKETYFLH
+1 M
-9 SVISTMSDITPNKQQ
+9 PNINPNEQQ

-49 EHRIVYLIKY
+49 EHRIVYLIQHY
-59 YQVNPANILTITYT
+59 HVDPSNILTITYT

-83 ILKKVGKSAHGMT
+83 ILNKVGRSAHVMT
-96 VCTFHSFCYQLL
+96 VSTFHSFCYQLL
-108 RDYGSDQLP
+108 RDYSSEQLP

-129 LERFDELGPFQSDEF
+129 LERFDELGPFKSDEF
-144 PLNPAKAVIDS
+144 PLNPPKAVIDS

-160 NRSRDELVNVAEKPT
+160 NRSRDELVNVAEKST
-175 PKTDDET
+175 PEIDDTIYKT
-182 FKPETVAQIDDL
+182 ETVAQIDDL
-194 KRIFPIF
+194 KRIYPTF

-217 LLAYDLLKDNSTVLR
+217 LLAFDLLKDNTSVLK
-232 NVQAQFQ
+232 NVQNQFQ
-239 HIIVDEFQD
+239 HVIVDEFQD

-261 KEHRHITVVGDE
+261 KDHRQITVVGDE

-285 YNISAFKNRFGGE
+285 YNISAFKNRFGGD
-298 PITLEENFRSTQP
+298 PIALEENFRSTQS

-321 HNTERTETSLFAKN
+321 HNTERTETSLYAKN
-335 GSYGLL
+335 GIQGIK
-341 PKIFWGEKADQLV
+341 PKIFWGEKTEQLE
-354 YLANEISELIDMGND
+354 YLANEISDLIQNGND

-381 QANTVAE
+381 QVATVAE
-388 SLLKSGITVQAR
+388 SLLKSGIPVQAR
-400 IPSYFSIPTLLDLN
+400 IPSYFSIPALLDLN
-414 AWCQVVAGGEYQDN
+414 AWCQVVAGGKYQDN

-433 IKNNANEET
+433 IKKNVNEET
-442 AHLIFNIWKRRNE
+442 AHLIFNMWQRRNE

-462 KEDDRILTE
+462 KEDDSILAE
-471 FPTIVSLID
+471 FPAIVTLID
-480 QIVAFQQ
+480 QIVEFQH
-487 VLQKR
+487 VRQKR

-499 KICEKTQLLRKHSTH
+499 DICEKTQLLRKHSNR

-530 KRAQSFSQRNPEDH
+530 KRAQNFSHRNPKNH

-559 GGLQTIVPSEYKK
+559 GGLQTIVPGEYKK

-599 GSFPLNFRSNIMIS
+599 GSFPLNFRSNVMIS

-642 YVAVTRAQEKLY
+642 YVAVTRAQKILY
-654 ILAPPKATSKFIKE
+654 ILAPPKATSKLIKE
-668 LPQNIMEKTVMK
+668 LPEHIMEKTVMK
-680 DAIKETK
+680 DNIKEK
-687 SYSDLR
+687 QSYSDLR
-693 IKYEQKI
+693 IKYEQKV

-710 HVRDLTSAL
+710 QVRDLTSAL

-724 SENGEAVNLGSSDW
+724 SENGEVVNLGSSDW
-738 ETDLTLELEQD
+738 ETELTLELKKD

-792 LFGTIIHSV
+792 LFGTIIHTV

-806 EPEKELS
+806 EPGKELS
-813 EERILKLLE
+813 EERILQLLNN
-822 IEWKKG
+822 EWKKG
-828 EFDYTVREEK
+828 EFDYAVREKK
-838 FYEQGQEML
+838 FFEQGQEML
-847 ARYANSIQNNP
+847 TRYAKSIQENP

-882 RIDKNENGVQIV
+882 RIDKNENGVHIV

-913 YSMFLSQSES
+913 YSMFISQSDL

-936 FLRDEEKPIR
+936 FLRDDEKPIR
-946 AHSFTHEE
+946 AHSFTREE
-954 LEKTEEKIND
+954 LDKTEEKIND
-964 VASGIRKKE
+964 AALRIRKKE

-987 KHLICPAWEVGE
+987 KHLICPAWETGE